1 MSPPPSSYPDG
12 GSSRDASGDPEPGP
26 EPPPSRHA
34 QPPEFPVDETPSEDN
49 EAGDRPERE
58 GASQP
63 GSEESQRTGDIPQI
77 AESLPAL
84 SSPPAKRPLRAIP
97 SLPQRATPA
106 QMARIAEYYGT
117 RSAAPLG
124 ADFSVDRSLDGTAAA
139 VRYVSTG
146 LSAAGISPGLSVIPA
161 GVGAPVAV
169 LEVGISGESIPSKEH
184 SYSRGVLQLT
194 YHTGPGKRLVA
205 DTVIHGP
212 YRLSQVSSS
221 DALLRSLRAIPPEV
235 YDQALAF
242 LDDAWLAEVERSGLP
257 YHVESAQP
265 EEAEG
270 FSPIFEI
277 PSRLASYLARY
288 TRLRHHQYTVDPLTG
303 TIRIVYNGD
312 T

>member
-1 MSPPPSSYPDG
+1 
-12 GSSRDASGDPEPGP
+12 
-26 EPPPSRHA
+26 
-34 QPPEFPVDETPSEDN
+34 
-49 EAGDRPERE
+49 
-58 GASQP
+58 
-63 GSEESQRTGDIPQI
+63 
-77 AESLPAL
+77 
-84 SSPPAKRPLRAIP
+84 
-97 SLPQRATPA
+97 
-106 QMARIAEYYGT
+106 MARIAEYYGT

-124 ADFSVDRSLDGTAAA
+124 ADFSVDRSLDGAAAA

-161 GVGAPVAV
+161 GAGAPVAV

-194 YHTGPGKRLVA
+194 YRTGPGKRLVA

-257 YHVESAQP
+257 YHVESARS

-270 FSPIFEI
+270 FLPIFEI
-277 PSRLASYLARY
+277 PSRLAAYLARY
-288 TRLRHHQYTVDPLTG
+288 ARLLHHQYTVDPLTG